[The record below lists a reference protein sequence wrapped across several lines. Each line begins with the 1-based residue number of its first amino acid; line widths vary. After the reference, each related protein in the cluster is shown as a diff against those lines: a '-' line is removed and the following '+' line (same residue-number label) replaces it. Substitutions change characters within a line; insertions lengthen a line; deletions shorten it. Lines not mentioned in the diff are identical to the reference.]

1 MTSASNE
8 EFLEKEIPKYNHLKK
23 SCISII
29 ERLLHISNIEYLN
42 VCGRVKDKES
52 ALEKVERKKYTDI
65 EKQMTDL
72 CGVRIIVFFESDIKK
87 IIDMIREA
95 FEIDEDNSLDQTS
108 KLGNDKI
115 GYRSVHFVCTLG
127 KRREDAPEYKGLVDL
142 KFELQIRT
150 VLQHAWAELAHDR
163 TYKFNSGLPSYISR
177 KINLYAGLLEIA
189 DLGFNEIIND
199 INNYSDK
206 INKETKE
213 NLSKEEINSITIMK
227 FFIDLCNSKGFNYTK
242 RNLKKFELDPE
253 DLVKEVKRFG
263 INSICKLN
271 SILTEDFLEE
281 FEKNKR
287 MKNKIDGKITVY
299 IKSFIRSALIYKD
312 IEKYFNK
319 CEPAWSTIRAKYLP
333 LFENKYGKKKVM
345 KIFHDHNKEITED
358 TP

>member
-1 MTSASNE
+1 MTFDSNE

-29 ERLLHISNIEYLN
+29 ERLLHINNIEYLN
-42 VCGRVKDKES
+42 VSGRVKDKKS

-87 IIDMIREA
+87 IIDMIRGA

-127 KRREDAPEYKGLVDL
+127 KRRGDSPEYKGLVDL

-163 TYKFNSGLPSYISR
+163 TYKFNSGLPSDISR

-206 INKETKE
+206 ISKETAE
-213 NLSKEEINSITIMK
+213 NLSKEEINSITLTK
-227 FFIDLCNSKGFNYTK
+227 FFLDFCSRNNFDYSKSNLNMFKSNSMPIINELKSFGIFNIDELNNIFTEEFINYFNSIVIEESNTKEVYIYGLIRCILMYSDIDKYFRLCNPDWSAIS
-242 RNLKKFELDPE
+242 
-253 DLVKEVKRFG
+253 KRF
-263 INSICKLN
+263 LN
-271 SILTEDFLEE
+271 IL
-281 FEKNKR
+281 
-287 MKNKIDGKITVY
+287 
-299 IKSFIRSALIYKD
+299 YK
-312 IEKYFNK
+312 
-319 CEPAWSTIRAKYLP
+319 
-333 LFENKYGKKKVM
+333 KYGKEKVM
-345 KIFHDHNKEITED
+345 NVIHENGKSVKK
-358 TP
+358 

>member
-1 MTSASNE
+1 MTFDSNK
-8 EFLEKEIPKYNHLKK
+8 EFLKKEIPKYNHLKK

-29 ERLLHISNIEYLN
+29 ERLLHINDIEHLN
-42 VCGRVKDKES
+42 VSGRVKDEKS
-52 ALEKVERKKYTDI
+52 ALEKLERKKYTDI

-127 KRREDAPEYKGLVDL
+127 KRRQDSPEYKGLVNL

-163 TYKFNSGLPSYISR
+163 TYKFNSGLPSDISR

-199 INNYSDK
+199 IN
-206 INKETKE
+206 
-213 NLSKEEINSITIMK
+213 
-227 FFIDLCNSKGFNYTK
+227 
-242 RNLKKFELDPE
+242 
-253 DLVKEVKRFG
+253 
-263 INSICKLN
+263 
-271 SILTEDFLEE
+271 
-281 FEKNKR
+281 
-287 MKNKIDGKITVY
+287 
-299 IKSFIRSALIYKD
+299 
-312 IEKYFNK
+312 
-319 CEPAWSTIRAKYLP
+319 
-333 LFENKYGKKKVM
+333 
-345 KIFHDHNKEITED
+345 
-358 TP
+358 